1 MKLLRYGP
9 PGQEKPG
16 ILDNNGTIR
25 DLAAV
30 IPDIDASTLGKA
42 SLERLAALDVNT
54 LPVVGG
60 NPRIGAPIANIGK
73 FIGIGLNY
81 RDHANEAKLPI
92 PTEPIIFMK
101 ANSCVVG
108 PNDDVVLPRQSQKV
122 DWEVELEIV
131 IGTRARYVGK
141 DEALSYV
148 AGYCVV
154 NDVSERHFQL
164 ERGGT
169 WDKGKGFDTFGPVGP
184 WLVTA
189 DDVGDPQALDIWL
202 KLNGETVQR
211 SNTREMIFDCATIV
225 SYVSE
230 LMTLMPGDVITTG
243 TPAGVGMGM
252 NPQRYLRA
260 GDALALGVQGLG
272 EQRQRIVAEG

>member
-122 DWEVELEIV
+122 DWEVELGIV

-169 WDKGKGFDTFGPVGP
+169 WDKGKGFDSRP
-184 WLVTA
+184 
-189 DDVGDPQALDIWL
+189 
-202 KLNGETVQR
+202 
-211 SNTREMIFDCATIV
+211 
-225 SYVSE
+225 
-230 LMTLMPGDVITTG
+230 
-243 TPAGVGMGM
+243 
-252 NPQRYLRA
+252 
-260 GDALALGVQGLG
+260 
-272 EQRQRIVAEG
+272 

>member
-122 DWEVELEIV
+122 DWEVELGIV

-184 WLVTA
+184 WLATA
-189 DDVGDPQALDIWL
+189 DEVGDPQALDIWL

>member
-122 DWEVELEIV
+122 DWEVELGIV

>member
-60 NPRIGAPIANIGK
+60 NLRIGAPIANIGK

-122 DWEVELEIV
+122 DWEVELGIV

-189 DDVGDPQALDIWL
+189 DEVGDPQALDIWL

>member
-60 NPRIGAPIANIGK
+60 NLRIGAPIANIGK

-122 DWEVELEIV
+122 DWEVELGIV

-154 NDVSERHFQL
+154 NDVSERQFQL

-184 WLVTA
+184 WLATA

>member
-122 DWEVELEIV
+122 DWEVELGIV

-184 WLVTA
+184 WLATA

>member
-1 MKLLRYGP
+1 MKLLRYGS

-122 DWEVELEIV
+122 DWEVELGIV

>member
-25 DLAAV
+25 DLAAE

-60 NPRIGAPIANIGK
+60 NLRIGAPIANIGK

-122 DWEVELEIV
+122 DWEVELGIV

>member
-122 DWEVELEIV
+122 DWEVELGIV

-189 DDVGDPQALDIWL
+189 DEVGDPQALNIWL

>member
-54 LPVVGG
+54 LPVIGG

-122 DWEVELEIV
+122 DWEVELGIV

-184 WLVTA
+184 WLATA

>member
-60 NPRIGAPIANIGK
+60 NLRIGAPIANIGK

-122 DWEVELEIV
+122 DWEVELGIV

-184 WLVTA
+184 WLATA
-189 DDVGDPQALDIWL
+189 DEVGDPQALDIWL

>member
-122 DWEVELEIV
+122 DWEVELGIV

-189 DDVGDPQALDIWL
+189 DEVGDPQALDIWL

>member
-122 DWEVELEIV
+122 DWEVELGIV

-164 ERGGT
+164 KRGGT

>member
-122 DWEVELEIV
+122 DWEVELGIV

-189 DDVGDPQALDIWL
+189 DEVGDPQALDIWL

-272 EQRQRIVAEG
+272 EQRQRMVAEG

>member
-60 NPRIGAPIANIGK
+60 NLRIGAPIANIGK

-122 DWEVELEIV
+122 DWEVELGIV

>member
-122 DWEVELEIV
+122 DWEVELGIV

-184 WLVTA
+184 WLATA

-272 EQRQRIVAEG
+272 EQRQRAVAEG